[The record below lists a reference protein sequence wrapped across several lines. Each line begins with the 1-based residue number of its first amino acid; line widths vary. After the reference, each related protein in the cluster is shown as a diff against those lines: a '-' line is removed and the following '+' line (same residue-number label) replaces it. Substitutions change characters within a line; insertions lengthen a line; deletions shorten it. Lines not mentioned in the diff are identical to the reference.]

1 MSVQVSYKKQFLF
14 GLILLLMML
23 SVIEI
28 SMKIY
33 DHYVPNCRFSESD
46 VYSEKSFAEK
56 RDICNDNSKLVWNNE
71 PYYLIPNQHFTT
83 ININSDGFRGNEIQE
98 NSDYRIFLIGG
109 STTFGVGATS
119 DYSTIPG
126 YLQQFYDEQF
136 PDKKIEV
143 INAGIPGAYSYSEKY
158 LIENTLLNYNPD
170 LLVIYDG
177 WNDVLRTYEHYY
189 SSGDVG
195 FTAQLIREI
204 YRTDITTPKVLV
216 KSYFSY
222 KDNIVETFPFNSKM
236 MDEKVS
242 LWVKSWK
249 SICELQEKHD
259 FKTILILQ
267 PILGTGNKILSVEE
281 QKNFAHYDIE
291 NRNQNYEKFADVLDE
306 LNSTCITSFDLR
318 NGFDSHSET
327 IYFDG
332 GHVGDSG
339 NKIIADKIYE
349 KILPTVL
356 EDLSK

>member
-46 VYSEKSFAEK
+46 VFSETSFAEK
-56 RDICNDNSKLVWNNE
+56 RHICNDNSKLVWNNE
-71 PYYLIPNQHFTT
+71 PLYLIPNQHFPT
-83 ININSDGFRGNEIQE
+83 ININSDGFRGDEIQE
-98 NSDYRIFLIGG
+98 NPDYRIFLIGG
-109 STTFGVGATS
+109 STTFGVGTTS
-119 DYSTIPG
+119 DHSTIPG

-143 INAGIPGAYSYSEKY
+143 INAGIPKAYSYTEKY

-177 WNDVLRTYEHYY
+177 WNDVEINYEQY
-189 SSGDVG
+189 SSSVDES
-195 FTAQLIREI
+195 FMTQLIREM
-204 YRTDITTPKVLV
+204 YRIDITTPKVLLKV
-216 KSYFSY
+216 YFNY
-222 KDNIVETFPFNSKM
+222 KHDVVETIPFNSKM

-259 FKTILILQ
+259 FKTIIILQ

-281 QKNFAHYDIE
+281 QKYASHYDTE
-291 NRNQNYEKFADVLDE
+291 NRNQNYETYANYLDE
-306 LNSTCITSFDLR
+306 LNLTCTTSFDLR

-327 IYFDG
+327 IYFDS

-339 NKIIADKIYE
+339 NKIIADKIYA